1 MLTCVVL
8 CKTYEEML
16 GHKWKAKQQNSLPC
30 ADGRHYLC
38 GATFRKGSNNPHTI
52 HHVVKTA
59 KVEEGV
65 YKLLIPTVLP
75 ACFATYS
82 DSSSQLTVH
91 NSSSFS
97 CTSPSSATNSVT
109 REHMEYL
116 VSHIDRSL
124 NRSVNKIETTMKR
137 EIDELKIAANDH
149 TKMVKTKFHETAVS
163 QRRIEDAVNNVST
176 QQQSIITELP
186 SLVQSQK
193 DISERL
199 QQIQD
204 FCDTQMK
211 ELLSHIKNSTS
222 HMPPREAVRVNS
234 QLISDLNKTVEALQ
248 NQNEELMEQMLK
260 TSSEMEAE
268 KCKIQK
274 QKEILSMQLQNERT
288 MNEHLSSAYVKKK
301 KHIDAIRKEVLRDCN
316 ICLEVSL
323 LSIKQ
328 H

>member
-1 MLTCVVL
+1 VLLLLQVNIPRIKHYSHTTLAGKDNMLTCVVL

-38 GATFRKGSNNPHTI
+38 GATGSNNPHTI

-163 QRRIEDAVNNVST
+163 QRRIEDAVN
-176 QQQSIITELP
+176 
-186 SLVQSQK
+186 
-193 DISERL
+193 
-199 QQIQD
+199 
-204 FCDTQMK
+204 
-211 ELLSHIKNSTS
+211 
-222 HMPPREAVRVNS
+222 
-234 QLISDLNKTVEALQ
+234 
-248 NQNEELMEQMLK
+248 
-260 TSSEMEAE
+260 
-268 KCKIQK
+268 
-274 QKEILSMQLQNERT
+274 
-288 MNEHLSSAYVKKK
+288 
-301 KHIDAIRKEVLRDCN
+301 
-316 ICLEVSL
+316 
-323 LSIKQ
+323 
-328 H
+328 